1 MEKYYRFAGVDV
13 AVRIPDAWMYE
24 DDRQLA
30 PFRIDQAEAPHIFSF
45 EPVDVLTAPSGDLV
59 AQIPGMMVYQE
70 GNGYA
75 RYIGSVEDGWEKAY
89 IRTIHGIS
97 ESHAQVKVN
106 EHITG
111 IGVKTVLSAM
121 GAEHLVAQAGGFLFH
136 CAYIDI
142 GGKAI
147 LFTAPSGTGKSTQ
160 AELWHQYRGAE
171 VINGDRAVI
180 RRKKDLIAEGIPFC
194 GSSSYCV
201 NRTLPIAAIVYL
213 SQAPTTSI
221 RKLRGVET
229 FLKIWEGVSV
239 NTWDKEDMARV
250 SGAVQQTATEIPT
263 YHLACTP
270 DESAVTALEE
280 ALRKQEAL

>member
-1 MEKYYRFAGVDV
+1 MEKYYRFAGMDV
-13 AVRIPDAWMYE
+13 AVCIPDDRMYE
-24 DDRQLA
+24 DDRQLT
-30 PFRIDQAEAPHIFSF
+30 PFRIDQADAPHIFSF
-45 EPVDVLTAPSGDLV
+45 EQVDALTVPSGALV

-75 RYIGSVEDGWEKAY
+75 RYLGSVEDGLEKAY
-89 IRTIHGIS
+89 IRTIHGAS
-97 ESHAQVKVN
+97 QSHVQIKIN
-106 EHITG
+106 EHITR

-171 VINGDRAVI
+171 IINGDRAVI
-180 RRKKDLIAEGIPFC
+180 RRKKKLVADGIPFC
-194 GSSSYCV
+194 GSSTYCA

-221 RKLRGVET
+221 RKLRGVEA
-229 FLKIWEGVSV
+229 FFKIWEGVSV
-239 NTWDKEDMARV
+239 NSWVKEDVNCVSDTVQRV
-250 SGAVQQTATEIPT
+250 AEQIPVF
-263 YHLACTP
+263 HLACTP
-270 DESAVTALEE
+270 DETAVYVLEN
-280 ALRKQEAL
+280 ALRKQGII